1 MRTAAVRATTPS
13 ARRTDKFSPIMA
25 RKRKGD
31 PVHGWIIVD
40 KPTGMGSTP
49 VVNKVRRAFNAQK
62 AGHGGTLDPFAS
74 GVLPVALGEATKTM
88 AHIVDGLK
96 TYEFTVAWGVETDT
110 LDIDGEVTATT
121 PARPERAAIEAA
133 LPAFIGII
141 EQIPP
146 AYSAIKVDGQ
156 RAYDLAR
163 AGEPPELKPRDVEV
177 FDLSLIDMPDA
188 DHARFTMT
196 CGKGTYVRAI
206 GRDLARAL
214 GTLAHISL
222 LRRTR
227 VGPFRAEN
235 AVPLAEIAPES
246 PKDASFSLEASGE
259 NAHKAARQRHL
270 LPLQAAL
277 DGIPAIVLSE
287 AEAMRL
293 RNGQAVS
300 LLRKLD
306 LERVSGIGPGEIAL
320 ATSADKALALVRF
333 EKGALH
339 PVRVFNL

>member
-1 MRTAAVRATTPS
+1 MG
-13 ARRTDKFSPIMA
+13 

-31 PVHGWIIVD
+31 PVHGWVIVD
-40 KPTGMGSTP
+40 KPAGIGSTP
-49 VVNKVRRAFNAQK
+49 VVGKVRRYFNAQK

-74 GVLPVALGEATKTM
+74 GVLPIALGEATKTM

-96 TYEFTVAWGVETDT
+96 TYEFTVAWGTETDT
-110 LDIDGEVTATT
+110 LDIDGKVTATS
-121 PARPERAAIEAA
+121 PIRPTREEIEAA
-133 LPAFIGII
+133 LPGFIGTI
-141 EQIPP
+141 EQVPP
-146 AYSAIKVDGQ
+146 AFSAIKVDGQ

-163 AGEPPELKPRDVEV
+163 SGEQPELAPREVEV
-177 FDLSLIDMPDA
+177 IDLDLIDMPDA

-206 GRDLARAL
+206 GRDLAKKL
-214 GTLAHISL
+214 GTVAHISL

-235 AVPLAEIAPES
+235 AVPLAEFDLES
-246 PKDASFSLEASGE
+246 GENTSFSLEALGE

-277 DGIPAIVLSE
+277 DGIPAIALSE

-320 ATSADKALALVRF
+320 ATTADRALALVRF

>member
-1 MRTAAVRATTPS
+1 
-13 ARRTDKFSPIMA
+13 MA

-31 PVHGWIIVD
+31 PVNGWVIVD
-40 KPTGMGSTP
+40 KPAGIGSTP
-49 VVNKVRRAFNAQK
+49 AVNQVRRSFNARK
-62 AGHGGTLDPFAS
+62 AGHAGTLDPFAS
-74 GVLPVALGEATKTM
+74 GVLPIALGEATKTM
-88 AHIVDGLK
+88 THIVDGLK
-96 TYEFTVAWGVETDT
+96 TYEFTVAWGTETDT
-110 LDIDGEVTATT
+110 LDIDGQVVATS
-121 PARPERAAIEAA
+121 PVRPDRAAIEAA
-133 LPAFIGII
+133 LPDFIGTID
-141 EQIPP
+141 QVPP

-163 AGEPPELKPRDVEV
+163 SGETPELASRQVEV
-177 FDLSLIDMPDA
+177 IDLALINMPDA

-206 GRDLARAL
+206 GRDLAKKL
-214 GTLAHISL
+214 GTVAHISL

-227 VGPFRAEN
+227 VGPFKAEN
-235 AVPLAEIAPES
+235 AVPLAEFTVEKTDENAGE
-246 PKDASFSLEASGE
+246 ASFSPEAPISLEALGE

-277 DGIPAIVLSE
+277 DGIPAIALSE

-306 LERVSGIGPGEIAL
+306 LERVNGMGPGDIVLATLAGNAL
-320 ATSADKALALVRF
+320 AMVRF

-339 PVRVFNL
+339 PVRLFNL

>member
-1 MRTAAVRATTPS
+1 MG
-13 ARRTDKFSPIMA
+13 

-31 PVHGWIIVD
+31 PVSGWIIVD
-40 KPTGMGSTP
+40 KPTGIGSTP
-49 VVNKVRRAFNAQK
+49 VVSQVRRFFNAQK

-96 TYEFTVAWGVETDT
+96 TYEFTVAWGTETDT
-110 LDIDGEVTATT
+110 LDIDGTTVATS
-121 PARPERAAIEAA
+121 PVRPERSAIEAV
-133 LPAFIGII
+133 LPDFIGTI
-141 EQIPP
+141 EQVPP
-146 AYSAIKVDGQ
+146 AYSALKVDGR

-163 AGEPPELKPRDVEV
+163 SGEQPELASREVEV
-177 FDLSLIDMPDA
+177 VELDLIDIPDA
-188 DHARFTMT
+188 DHARFVMT

-206 GRDLARAL
+206 GRDLAARL
-214 GTLAHISL
+214 GTVAHLSR

-235 AVPLAEIAPES
+235 AVPLAELTQKSGGNAGNSPEVS
-246 PKDASFSLEASGE
+246 ISLEALGE
-259 NAHKAARQRHL
+259 NEHKAARQRYL

-277 DGIPAIVLSE
+277 DGIPAIALSE

-306 LERVSGIGPGEIAL
+306 LERVDGIGPGDVVL
-320 ATSADKALALVRF
+320 ATSVDKALALVRF

>member
-1 MRTAAVRATTPS
+1 
-13 ARRTDKFSPIMA
+13 MA

-31 PVHGWIIVD
+31 PVNGWIIVD
-40 KPTGMGSTP
+40 KPEGTGSTP
-49 VVNKVRRAFNAQK
+49 VVSQVRRAFNAQK

-96 TYEFTVAWGVETDT
+96 TYEFTVVWGAETDT
-110 LDIDGEVTATT
+110 LDIDGAVVSSSDV
-121 PARPERAAIEAA
+121 RPDRTAIEAA
-133 LPAFIGII
+133 LPAFIGAIQ
-141 EQIPP
+141 QIPP
-146 AYSAIKVDGQ
+146 IYSAIKVNGQ
-156 RAYDLAR
+156 RSYDLAR
-163 AGEPPELKPRDVEV
+163 SGEQPELAARAVEV
-177 FDLSLIDMPDA
+177 HSLDLLDMPDA
-188 DHARFTMT
+188 DHATFVMT

-206 GRDLARAL
+206 GRDVAAKL
-214 GTLAHISL
+214 GTVAHISR

-227 VGPFRAEN
+227 VGPFRIEN
-235 AVPLAEIAPES
+235 AVPLAEFGRES
-246 PKDASFSLEASGE
+246 GPDASFSLEGSGE

-277 DGIPAIVLSE
+277 DGIPAIALSE

-320 ATSADKALALVRF
+320 ALFADKALALVRF

>member
-1 MRTAAVRATTPS
+1 
-13 ARRTDKFSPIMA
+13 MA

-31 PVHGWIIVD
+31 PVHGWVIVD
-40 KPTGMGSTP
+40 KPPGIGSTP
-49 VVNKVRRAFNAQK
+49 VVGKTRRFFNAQK

-74 GVLPVALGEATKTM
+74 GVLPVAFGEATKTM

-96 TYEFTVAWGVETDT
+96 TYDFTVVWGEQTDT
-110 LDIDGEVTATT
+110 LDVEGEVTETST
-121 PARPERAAIEAA
+121 IRPDKAAIEAV
-133 LPAFIGII
+133 LPQFIGTI
-141 EQIPP
+141 EQVPP

-163 AGEPPELKPRDVEV
+163 SGDAPKLAARDVEV
-177 FDLSLIDMPDA
+177 IDLHLIDMPDP

-206 GRDLARAL
+206 GRDLAAAL
-214 GTLAHISL
+214 GTVAHISA

-227 VGPFRAEN
+227 VGPFSAEN
-235 AVPLAEIAPES
+235 AVPLVEIS
-246 PKDASFSLEASGE
+246 PDGPNSLDAAGE
-259 NAHKAARQRHL
+259 NAHKAARQRYL
-270 LPLQAAL
+270 LPLQASL
-277 DGIPAIVLSE
+277 DGIPAIALSE
-287 AEAMRL
+287 QEAMRL

-306 LERVSGIGPGEIAL
+306 LERVSGIEPGEIAL
-320 ATSADKALALVRF
+320 ATTADRALALVRF

>member
-1 MRTAAVRATTPS
+1 M
-13 ARRTDKFSPIMA
+13 
-25 RKRKGD
+25 
-31 PVHGWIIVD
+31 
-40 KPTGMGSTP
+40 
-49 VVNKVRRAFNAQK
+49 RRAYNAQK

-74 GVLPVALGEATKTM
+74 GVLPIALGEATKTM

-96 TYEFTVAWGVETDT
+96 TYEFTVAWGAETDT
-110 LDIDGEVTATT
+110 LDIDGTVTATS
-121 PARPERAAIEAA
+121 PVRPDRAAIEAA
-133 LPAFIGII
+133 LPGFTGII
-141 EQIPP
+141 EQVPP
-146 AYSAIKVDGQ
+146 VYSAIKVDGQ
-156 RAYDLAR
+156 RSYDLAR
-163 AGEPPELKPRDVEV
+163 SGEKPELAAREVEVVELKLRDV
-177 FDLSLIDMPDA
+177 PDA
-188 DHARFTMT
+188 DHAHFEMT

-206 GRDLARAL
+206 GRDLAAKL
-214 GTLAHISL
+214 GTVAHISL

-235 AVPLAEIAPES
+235 AVPLAEIDPEKAETGPNPPVAPIL
-246 PKDASFSLEASGE
+246 LEGPGE

-277 DGIPAIVLSE
+277 DGIPAIALSE
-287 AEAMRL
+287 TEAMRL

-306 LERVSGIGPGEIAL
+306 LERVSGIGPGGLAL
-320 ATSADKALALVRF
+320 ATAADRALALVRF

>member
-1 MRTAAVRATTPS
+1 MG
-13 ARRTDKFSPIMA
+13 
-25 RKRKGD
+25 RKRKGN
-31 PVHGWIIVD
+31 PVHGWVIVD
-40 KPTGMGSTP
+40 KPAGIGSTP
-49 VVNKVRRAFNAQK
+49 VVGKVRRYFNAQK

-74 GVLPVALGEATKTM
+74 GVLPIALGEATKTM

-96 TYEFTVAWGVETDT
+96 TYEFTVAWGTETDT
-110 LDIDGEVTATT
+110 LDIDGEVTATS
-121 PARPERAAIEAA
+121 PVRPTREEIEAA
-133 LPAFIGII
+133 LPGFIGTI

-146 AYSAIKVDGQ
+146 AFSAIKVDGQ

-163 AGEPPELKPRDVEV
+163 SGEQPELAPREVEV
-177 FDLSLIDMPDA
+177 IDLDLIDMPDA

-206 GRDLARAL
+206 GRDLAKKL
-214 GTLAHISL
+214 GTVAHISL

-235 AVPLAEIAPES
+235 AVPLAEFDLDSGENT
-246 PKDASFSLEASGE
+246 SFSLEALGE

-277 DGIPAIVLSE
+277 DGIPAIALSE

-320 ATSADKALALVRF
+320 ATTADRALALVRF

>member
-1 MRTAAVRATTPS
+1 MG
-13 ARRTDKFSPIMA
+13 

-31 PVHGWIIVD
+31 PVNGWVIVD
-40 KPTGMGSTP
+40 KPAGIGSTP

-96 TYEFTVAWGVETDT
+96 TYDFTVAWGTETDT
-110 LDIDGEVTATT
+110 LDIDGDVVATS
-121 PARPERAAIEAA
+121 PNRPERAAIEAA
-133 LPAFIGII
+133 LPDFIGTI

-146 AYSAIKVDGQ
+146 AFSAIKVDGQ

-163 AGEPPELKPRDVEV
+163 SGEQPELTPRPVEV
-177 FDLSLIDMPDA
+177 ISLDLVDMPDA

-206 GRDLARAL
+206 GRDLAAKL
-214 GTLAHISL
+214 GTLAHISV

-235 AVPLAEIAPES
+235 SVPLDEILAETTDETPQTAPIS
-246 PKDASFSLEASGE
+246 LDALGE

-277 DGIPAIVLSE
+277 DGIPAIALSE
-287 AEAMRL
+287 TEAMRL

-306 LERVSGIGPGEIAL
+306 LERVSGIGPGDVVL
-320 ATSADKALALVRF
+320 ATTADKALAMVRF